1 MLDELLRNLERAM
14 AEQATN
20 QAGEDGG
27 EETFQVVN
35 HLPQEG
41 PGKYIFK
48 YFTEIISLRNC

>member
-1 MLDELLRNLERAM
+1 MLDELLHNLERAM

-35 HLPQEG
+35 PLPQG
-41 PGKYIFK
+41 DPGKYI
-48 YFTEIISLRNC
+48 

>member
-27 EETFQVVN
+27 ETFQVVN
-35 HLPQEG
+35 PLPQG
-41 PGKYIFK
+41 DPGKYI
-48 YFTEIISLRNC
+48 